1 VSIPVIDLF
10 AGPGGLNEG
19 FSRLGEESGRPVFK
33 TIASF
38 EMDESACET
47 LTLRATF
54 HRAKRAGL
62 DLDPYYAFLRGV
74 LDISSLRSTPGYAE
88 AFLDASREVHQ
99 IELGPKTRAESDQ
112 LISTALINEGIQD
125 ESRPWVLIGGPPCQ
139 AYSLAGRSRRAN
151 DESFASD
158 KKHFLYQE
166 YLHII
171 DRFAPPLFV
180 MENVKGLLSSTNAGY
195 QMFDRIMSDLRQPR
209 LGLDYDIHSLVVR
222 KDASEYLPND
232 FVIHAEDYGIPQKR
246 HRVILVGIRR
256 DLAHKSDSLL
266 LLEKSAQVTVRDAIA
281 DLPQLRSGISRSD
294 DTDDDWLF
302 LRAEMK
308 ERFPETSVIER
319 LAVANLKRG
328 SAFMPSEVVVD
339 QSTVFGSW
347 IADENLRGVLHHET
361 RAHMVNDLKRYW
373 FAASRAAASG
383 FSPKLR
389 DLPEE
394 LLPNHANALSDSRPF
409 EDRFRV
415 QVFGGPATTV
425 VSHIAKDGHYYIH
438 PDPMQMRSFTVREAA
453 RLQTFP
459 DNYYFCGNRTSKFH
473 QVGNAVPPLL
483 ANQIANSVS
492 NFFS

>member
-1 VSIPVIDLF
+1 
-10 AGPGGLNEG
+10 
-19 FSRLGEESGRPVFK
+19 
-33 TIASF
+33 
-38 EMDESACET
+38 
-47 LTLRATF
+47 
-54 HRAKRAGL
+54 
-62 DLDPYYAFLRGV
+62 
-74 LDISSLRSTPGYAE
+74 
-88 AFLDASREVHQ
+88 
-99 IELGPKTRAESDQ
+99 
-112 LISTALINEGIQD
+112 
-125 ESRPWVLIGGPPCQ
+125 
-139 AYSLAGRSRRAN
+139 
-151 DESFASD
+151 
-158 KKHFLYQE
+158 
-166 YLHII
+166 
-171 DRFAPPLFV
+171 
-180 MENVKGLLSSTNAGY
+180 
-195 QMFDRIMSDLRQPR
+195 
-209 LGLDYDIHSLVVR
+209 
-222 KDASEYLPND
+222 
-232 FVIHAEDYGIPQKR
+232 
-246 HRVILVGIRR
+246 
-256 DLAHKSDSLL
+256 
-266 LLEKSAQVTVRDAIA
+266 
-281 DLPQLRSGISRSD
+281 
-294 DTDDDWLF
+294 
-302 LRAEMK
+302 MK
-308 ERFPETSVIER
+308 ERFPETSGIER
-319 LAVANLKRG
+319 PAVANLKRG
-328 SAFMPSEVVVD
+328 SAFIPSEVVVD